1 MSLAH
6 RAAGC
11 FHDMRRS
18 REVGLTDF
26 KVDYR
31 TVFLGR
37 QGEVHDLANS
47 GSGNPHGNLGK
58 RSHGLFT
65 SPNDAS
71 LNQERPQASMISP
84 RPSARA
90 AATTQSATAAS

>member
-11 FHDMRRS
+11 FHDMRRR
-18 REVGLTDF
+18 REVGLTDLE
-26 KVDYR
+26 VDHR

-37 QGEVHDLANS
+37 EGKVHNLANS
-47 GSGNPHGNLGK
+47 GAGNPHGNLGK

-65 SPNDAS
+65 SLMMPA
-71 LNQERPQASMISP
+71 
-84 RPSARA
+84 
-90 AATTQSATAAS
+90 